1 MSINYKEKY
10 LKYKKKYLELKNQLG
25 GQMNVEEFNSLC
37 YKVSAGKT
45 AEVLAAVDQDRRLA
59 TRADG
64 NGDTL
69 LIWACRNFY
78 DNTQLAQGILKKGAN
93 VHYRNKLGEDAL
105 MFASYKGHIKHVKLL
120 LDYGVNPDSNN
131 GHESALWL
139 AARYKNLEVCLLLIS
154 RGANLM
160 RVCKYGTTALKLYG
174 DAIIKS
180 EYWRFMGSDIRAEF
194 TREIEEGRPILI
206 AAFERGPIM
215 CWKRRRHMMSVIV
228 GCGFRPLAGTIIE
241 EPSMLRRLLK
251 PLSGKLRPFWRKKDQ
266 LVPTPEQRRAH
277 YMQIIFRC
285 DGLLR
290 RIVSFL

>member
-1 MSINYKEKY
+1 MAAPGHWAEMSK
-10 LKYKKKYLELKNQLG
+10 Q
-25 GQMNVEEFNSLC
+25 EFNGLC
-37 YKVSAGKT
+37 DKAKQGKT

-59 TRADG
+59 TRVDGDG
-64 NGDTL
+64 NTL
-69 LIWACRNFY
+69 LIWACRGRH
-78 DNTQLAQGILKKGAN
+78 DNPQLAQGLLEKGAN

-120 LDYGVNPDSNN
+120 LDYGVDPDSNN

-160 RVCKYGTTALKLYG
+160 RVCKYGTTALTLYG
-174 DAIIKS
+174 DAMIRS
-180 EYWRFMGSDIRAEF
+180 EYWNYIGSEARAEV
-194 TREIEEGRPILI
+194 TREIEQERPILL

-228 GCGFRPLAGTIIE
+228 GCGFRPLAGTISE
-241 EPSMLRRLLK
+241 KPSMFSRLLK
-251 PLSGKLRPFWRKKDQ
+251 PLSGKLRPFWRKNDQ

-277 YMQIIFRC
+277 YMQIIFRS
-285 DGLLR
+285 DRLVR
-290 RIVSFL
+290 HIVSFL